1 MPIDIV
7 IRELE
12 SDGEARAAAT
22 IMANAE
28 VWQRLGR
35 TFENTYK
42 AVSHPAFEKLI
53 AVAAGKVVGIVLMA
67 IALPLIKGYI
77 GALAVHEDWRGK
89 GIGRKLMEAAEAR

>member
-42 AVSHPAFEKLI
+42 AVSHPE
-53 AVAAGKVVGIVLMA
+53 
-67 IALPLIKGYI
+67 
-77 GALAVHEDWRGK
+77 
-89 GIGRKLMEAAEAR
+89 IGRAHV